1 MHKVVARFLVDPARI
16 LVAVSLFTLWSRT
29 PDTTA
34 GIRRVGGSGWLT
46 PLRLDTG
53 VNATPIVVASGT
65 GAFFGYLLLQVV
77 VCLVL
82 PALLVE
88 IWSPARPWVGVRSG
102 YDGAPCRSPPTVPHY
117 DGPLLTRDIAD
128 ALGAARDA
136 GQDGWSGS
144 LDLGRTHAQVQ
155 LAPTHWRWREHEFP
169 YPDRLKDRTIHYWDG
184 EDFVPASRYGR
195 ALYKLVPTDW
205 GAPTFE
211 IDGIKMLPTAKV
223 SPFED
228 ARAKVALVEPRG
240 RRVLD
245 TCGGLGYFAACCLE
259 AGAARIDS
267 FEKSEDVLWLR
278 TLNPWSPDPDAPDHG
293 GRLQLRHGDVSQQ
306 IAQLPAAAYD
316 AILHDP
322 PRFGIAGEL
331 YSQAFYDQLA
341 RVLRSGGR
349 LFHYTGMP
357 NRLTSGR
364 DVPREVSRRLE
375 KAGFQARL
383 ALDGVLAQRR

>member
-1 MHKVVARFLVDPARI
+1 M
-16 LVAVSLFTLWSRT
+16 
-29 PDTTA
+29 
-34 GIRRVGGSGWLT
+34 
-46 PLRLDTG
+46 
-53 VNATPIVVASGT
+53 
-65 GAFFGYLLLQVV
+65 
-77 VCLVL
+77 
-82 PALLVE
+82 
-88 IWSPARPWVGVRSG
+88 
-102 YDGAPCRSPPTVPHY
+102 PHY

-128 ALGAARDA
+128 ALRAARDA
-136 GQDGWSGS
+136 AQDGWSGS

-155 LAPTHWRWREHEFP
+155 LAPTHWGWRDREFP

-184 EDFVPASRYGR
+184 EAFVPASRYGR
-195 ALYKLVPTDW
+195 ALYKLVPTGW
-205 GAPTFE
+205 GPPTFE

-278 TLNPWSPDPDAPDHG
+278 TLNPWSPDPDAPQHE
-293 GRLQLRHGDVSQQ
+293 GRLQLRHGDVSLE
-306 IAQLPAAAYD
+306 IAQLPDAAYD
-316 AILHDP
+316 AMLHDP

-331 YSQAFYDQLA
+331 YSQAFYGQLA
-341 RVLRSGGR
+341 RVLRRGGR